1 MPAREKAAALNLTLL
16 IVALILASAAC
27 PIIFAANKPIIWKPD
42 DRAILEVSGRKPPKN
57 WSIFEDLKNKARVLV
72 QLDGLYL
79 VVDAKTKQVF
89 EIAASQLQPHG
100 KNFQS
105 IDPSQTERAVPST
118 DWDMRDLGPAERI
131 EVRLT
136 NDNTLLNVQIPH
148 PLDLRVPLH

>member
-1 MPAREKAAALNLTLL
+1 MPVKKSISPLNPNLL
-16 IVALILASAAC
+16 IALLTFASGLC
-27 PIIFAANKPIIWKPD
+27 PVVFAANKPIIWKPD

-57 WSIFEDLKNKARVLV
+57 WSIFEDEKNKARVLV

-89 EIAASQLQPHG
+89 EIAASQIQPHG

-105 IDPSQTERAVPST
+105 IDPSQTQRAVPST

-136 NDNTLLNVQIPH
+136 NDNTLLDVQLPH